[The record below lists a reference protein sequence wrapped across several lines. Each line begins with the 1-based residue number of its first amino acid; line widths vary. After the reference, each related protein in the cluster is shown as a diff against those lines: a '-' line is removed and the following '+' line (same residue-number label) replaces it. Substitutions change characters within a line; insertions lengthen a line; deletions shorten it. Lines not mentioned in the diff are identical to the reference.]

1 MTFLRSNARSR
12 ARSRLATSKPV
23 NVIFSNGLG
32 VCKLGNAG
40 SRSICKK
47 RSSVPSKPVASAF
60 GFIDQFDYDGSDT
73 ADIKLKFKTNIN
85 DAKIE
90 LTGKIGSALVASVL
104 ITQTAAATVDNFVQI
119 SQAFDSNINGLTN
132 GVVISD
138 IKLKLTGGKIS
149 PSKGWNIN
157 NVEYIVGI
165 PNITIDLAAPT
176 LVSAEVFS
184 TAKNKIIV
192 TFSEPIK
199 ANPTL
204 PVGAFALANLP
215 GSVTLNAATVVN
227 GKVELTLS
235 ADVVAD
241 PNTAENITLDYDDT
255 IPSSPLM
262 DVAGNLVGTFTAEQ
276 VAIFGEFQISGI
288 TVVSD
293 NSNPAIAIAGD
304 KLTFTV
310 ELNKPVT
317 VASAT
322 ASSDVK
328 LPFKIN
334 NNVIDSEID
343 LPVIPGSTLTF
354 SHTLLGTESSQDGSI
369 KSIVSTLPNSGGQYP
384 PFKLSLGTTV
394 KDSDGNELTG
404 GTPAISGTDVVFYA
418 PLVVTLAQVGYNGI
432 YDEIY
437 ITLSNS
443 ITTPPALDSA
453 GGTFSFGTSIAN
465 NPSIISQT
473 ITPSGQVKI
482 VLDADVVATDTP
494 VVSYTNVVNDPI
506 KDAQGNFLDS
516 FVQTPV
522 LFNVSFDSAEVGTN
536 GNDNEVFITFSEVI
550 TSISNPVTTD
560 FTIGGVDSTP
570 TVTSI
575 AGTVGT
581 IKLTLSANVV
591 TGDTPTVAFTATTTV
606 IKDAN
611 GNPLADF
618 GTVTPKT
625 ITNNT

>member
-23 NVIFSNGLG
+23 NVMFSNGLG

-47 RSSVPSKPVASAF
+47 RSFTPSKPVASAI
-60 GFIDQFDYDGSDT
+60 GFIDQFDYVGTDT

-90 LTGKIGSALVASVL
+90 LTGKIGSAPVASVL
-104 ITQTAAATVDNFVQI
+104 ITQTAATTVDNFVQI
-119 SQAFDSNINGLTN
+119 SQAFDTAIGGLAN

-204 PVGAFALANLP
+204 PVGAFTLANQP
-215 GSVTLNAATVVN
+215 TGVTLNAATVVN

-241 PNTAENITLDYDDT
+241 PNIADDIVLT
-255 IPSSPLM
+255 YTQPASSALM
-262 DVAGNLVGTFTAEQ
+262 DVAGNKVGTFTAQ
-276 VAIFGEFQISGI
+276 TVAIFGEFQVTAI
-288 TVVSD
+288 TVESD
-293 NSNPAIAIAGD
+293 NPNPAIAIAGNT
-304 KLTFTV
+304 LTFTV

-317 VASAT
+317 VTSAAPLAST
-322 ASSDVK
+322 DVK

-334 NNVIDSEID
+334 NTEIDSEIE
-343 LPVIPGSTLTF
+343 LPVAAGSTLTF
-354 SHTLLGTESSQDGSI
+354 SHTLTGTESPTDGSI
-369 KSIVSTLPNSGGQYP
+369 KSIVSTLAQYP
-384 PFKLSLGTTV
+384 PFKLSAGTTV

-404 GTPAISGTDVVFYA
+404 GTPAISGTDVVFLA
-418 PLVVTLAQVGYNGI
+418 PVIFSSAQVG
-432 YDEIY
+432 E
-437 ITLSNS
+437 
-443 ITTPPALDSA
+443 
-453 GGTFSFGTSIAN
+453 
-465 NPSIISQT
+465 
-473 ITPSGQVKI
+473 
-482 VLDADVVATDTP
+482 
-494 VVSYTNVVNDPI
+494 
-506 KDAQGNFLDS
+506 
-516 FVQTPV
+516 
-522 LFNVSFDSAEVGTN
+522 N
-536 GNDNEVFITFSEVI
+536 GNANELF
-550 TSISNPVTTD
+550 VTTSKPIVTIGAGPNLVPGD
-560 FTIGGVDSTP
+560 FTIGGTVGPAPTVNTVALDGGKVKLTLSGNISAGDTPNVTFTQTATVLEDADGQQLSNFAAQSVTNNVIDFVSADVGSNNIDNEVVITFSAAILQGINVDPSEFTIGGTVGPAP
-570 TVTSI
+570 TVTSLSI
-575 AGTVGT
+575 DLGTGEVT
-581 IKLTLSANVV
+581 LTLSANIVPA
-591 TGDTPTVAFTATTTV
+591 DAPTVTFNKVLSTL
-606 IKDAN
+606 KDAA
-611 GNPLADF
+611 G
-618 GTVTPKT
+618 GTVCSFSNEG
-625 ITNNT
+625 ITNST

>member
-23 NVIFSNGLG
+23 NVMFSNGLG

-47 RSSVPSKPVASAF
+47 RSFVPSKPAAAAF
-60 GFIDQFDYDGSDT
+60 GFIDQFDYDGTNT

-90 LTGKIGSALVASVL
+90 LTGKIGSASVASVL

-119 SQAFDSNINGLTN
+119 SQAFNSGIVGLTN

-204 PVGAFALANLP
+204 PVGAFTLANQP
-215 GSVTLNAATVVN
+215 AGVTLNAATVVN

-235 ADVVAD
+235 ANVVAD
-241 PNTAENITLDYDDT
+241 PNTAENITLDYNQVT
-255 IPSSPLM
+255 AGASALR
-262 DVAGNLVGTFTAEQ
+262 DVAGNLVGTFTAQQ
-276 VAIFGEFQISGI
+276 VAIFGEFQVTAI
-288 TVVSD
+288 TVESD
-293 NSNPAIAIAGD
+293 NANPAIAIAGN

-317 VASAT
+317 VT
-322 ASSDVK
+322 AAAAADVK
-328 LPFKIN
+328 FPFKIGN
-334 NNVIDSEID
+334 AGVIDSEIE
-343 LPVIPGSTLTF
+343 LPVAPGSTLTF
-354 SHTLLGTESSQDGSI
+354 SYTLDGTESPQDGSI
-369 KSIVSTLPNSGGQYP
+369 KSIVSTLEQYP
-384 PFKLSLGTTV
+384 PLKLSAGTTV

-418 PLVVTLAQVGYNGI
+418 PPIFSSAQVGQNGI
-432 YDEIY
+432 DTELFVTASKPIVT
-437 ITLSNS
+437 I
-443 ITTPPALDSA
+443 
-453 GGTFSFGTSIAN
+453 GGTVPA
-465 NPSIISQT
+465 
-473 ITPSGQVKI
+473 
-482 VLDADVVATDTP
+482 
-494 VVSYTNVVNDPI
+494 
-506 KDAQGNFLDS
+506 
-516 FVQTPV
+516 
-522 LFNVSFDSAEVGTN
+522 
-536 GNDNEVFITFSEVI
+536 
-550 TSISNPVTTD
+550 D
-560 FTIGGVDSTP
+560 FTIGGVASNP
-570 TVTSI
+570 TVTGI
-575 AGTVGT
+575 ALDGGKV
-581 IKLTLSANVV
+581 KLTLSANVV
-591 TGDTPTVAFTATTTV
+591 NADINPTVAFAATTTV
-606 IKDAN
+606 LEDAE
-611 GNPLADF
+611 GNQLTNF
-618 GTVTPKT
+618 GTAPV
-625 ITNNT
+625 TNNT

>member
-23 NVIFSNGLG
+23 NVMFSNGLG

-60 GFIDQFDYDGSDT
+60 GFIDQFDYDGTNT
-73 ADIKLKFKTNIN
+73 AAIKLKFKTNIN

-90 LTGKIGSALVASVL
+90 LTGKIGTAPAASVL

-119 SQAFDSNINGLTN
+119 SQAFNSGISGLTN

-157 NVEYIVGI
+157 NVEYIAKI

-204 PVGAFALANLP
+204 PAAAFTLANQP
-215 GSVTLNAATVVN
+215 AGVTLNAATVVN

-241 PNTAENITLDYDDT
+241 PNTAENITLDYT
-255 IPSSPLM
+255 QPAPGASPLM
-262 DVAGNLVGTFTAEQ
+262 DVAGNPVASFTTQQ
-276 VAIFGEFQISGI
+276 VAIFGEFQVTAI

-293 NSNPAIAIAGD
+293 NANPAIAIAGN

-317 VASAT
+317 VTSAGGPLAST
-322 ASSDVK
+322 DVK
-328 LPFKIN
+328 FPFKIN
-334 NNVIDSEID
+334 NSLGIDSEIE
-343 LPVIPGSTLTF
+343 LPVAPGSTLTF
-354 SHTLLGTESSQDGSI
+354 SKTLDGTESPQDGSI
-369 KSIVSTLPNSGGQYP
+369 KSIVSTLEQYP
-384 PFKLSLGTTV
+384 PLKLSAGITV

-404 GTPAISGTDVVFYA
+404 GTPAISGPDVVFYA
-418 PLVVTLAQVGYNGI
+418 PPIFSSAQVGQNGNANELFI
-432 YDEIY
+432 TASKPIVTIGAQTTTDFI
-437 ITLSNS
+437 IGGVASNPTVTGIALDGGKVKLTLSANVENTDINPTVAFAQS
-443 ITTPPALDSA
+443 V
-453 GGTFSFGTSIAN
+453 GGTILEDAEGNQLTNFGNA
-465 NPSIISQT
+465 
-473 ITPSGQVKI
+473 
-482 VLDADVVATDTP
+482 P
-494 VVSYTNVVNDPI
+494 VIFVI
-506 KDAQGNFLDS
+506 S
-516 FVQTPV
+516 FV
-522 LFNVSFDSAEVGTN
+522 SAEVGTN

-560 FTIGGVDSTP
+560 FTIGGVASTP
-570 TVTSI
+570 TVTNI
-575 AGTVGT
+575 TGAAGP

-591 TGDTPTVAFTATTTV
+591 STDNPTVEFVATTTV
-606 IKDAN
+606 IEDLQ
-611 GNPLADF
+611 GNDVGNLSP
-618 GTVTPKT
+618 PKT